1 LFPVKA
7 SSQSPTPTPDPV
19 PEILRDFD
27 EYMQMDAEC
36 LLPCWH
42 GINLQED
49 VTQNL
54 GESLRTQFGVANI
67 SEPSELFHGFVVPRD
82 IGLWEPYANQFYIAI
97 DIEDDAVTGMSV
109 YFEGSSESPNQ
120 LMDGYSIF
128 NVISAYGPPSE
139 IYIDTNVL
147 VWLVYDEPSLVLK
160 YLFSPTGLEDG
171 VVSGCFTT
179 QNLNSFR
186 LEALDAEYNNES
198 ISTAEE
204 IFATVDEV
212 TAFSVAS
219 FSAALLDD
227 PDLCVDIDY
236 EE

>member
-1 LFPVKA
+1 
-7 SSQSPTPTPDPV
+7 
-19 PEILRDFD
+19 
-27 EYMQMDAEC
+27 
-36 LLPCWH
+36 
-42 GINLQED
+42 

-139 IYIDTNVL
+139 IYIDT
-147 VWLVYDEPSLVLK
+147 